1 MSAVSQT
8 DAMFRWHQQNQ
19 EAQANAKTGGGGPVM
34 FSLNPFLRD
43 PATGAMPSAMQPTQG
58 GIPPVLFGGF
68 RAKGGPVRPGRAY
81 VVGERGPELMV
92 PSTPGTIV
100 PNSALNPVNGRPST
114 FDGQSRTMFFG
125 KAMQDDPSRGRAVG
139 DGSGVYGDIM
149 REAVGQAPRVD
160 PRSFGTGGSRFVG
173 PPAPAGSMPQ
183 TMPGQGAPMPPMQ
196 PSTGMLVAGPGG
208 STKWQPGTGPGT
220 TLPPMTAP
228 NQMPAR
234 PPVPAGS
241 MPQTMPTMAAS
252 PMPFNNGSRIAQ
264 APQNRPYGE
273 LVGSTGS
280 LANRGVRPIGRSA
293 NDPMRIAEQ
302 MRRRG
307 DPSALLRFGMQQMG
321 QDFAR
326 EQNAVN
332 FEQSQAMFGQ
342 QQQAIN
348 QRDAANFEQG
358 QIMFGEQQNAM
369 NQRDERNFEQ
379 QQQLEAERRAAEL
392 AAQNEARNRQPN
404 VSFQPIPGTDYGIPS
419 ADGRPMGTLP
429 VNKPKSTS
437 YVPVAGVPGLMV
449 PTGPGAGKL
458 PPMQQ
463 TPNPGWSVTG
473 QPKTRMDPMGGAT
486 PKAPS
491 GIQYTYDADG
501 NVTGGFYPR
510 FNPATG
516 RFVIS
521 KLDMDGDG
529 VPDAQQGGAGAGAAK
544 VPAWKSLM
552 Q

>member
-1 MSAVSQT
+1 
-8 DAMFRWHQQNQ
+8 
-19 EAQANAKTGGGGPVM
+19 
-34 FSLNPFLRD
+34 
-43 PATGAMPSAMQPTQG
+43 
-58 GIPPVLFGGF
+58 
-68 RAKGGPVRPGRAY
+68 
-81 VVGERGPELMV
+81 
-92 PSTPGTIV
+92 
-100 PNSALNPVNGRPST
+100 
-114 FDGQSRTMFFG
+114 
-125 KAMQDDPSRGRAVG
+125 
-139 DGSGVYGDIM
+139 
-149 REAVGQAPRVD
+149 
-160 PRSFGTGGSRFVG
+160 
-173 PPAPAGSMPQ
+173 
-183 TMPGQGAPMPPMQ
+183 
-196 PSTGMLVAGPGG
+196 MLVAGPGG

-293 NDPMRIAEQ
+293 NDPTRIAEQ

-307 DPSALLRFGMQQMG
+307 DPRAIMQLGQMQMG
-321 QDFAR
+321 QNFAR
-326 EQNAVN
+326 ERDAVN
-332 FEQSQAMFGQ
+332 FAQSQAMFGQ

-358 QIMFGEQQNAM
+358 RIMFGEQQNAM
-369 NQRDERNFEQ
+369 NQRDERNFAQ

>member
-1 MSAVSQT
+1 
-8 DAMFRWHQQNQ
+8 
-19 EAQANAKTGGGGPVM
+19 
-34 FSLNPFLRD
+34 
-43 PATGAMPSAMQPTQG
+43 
-58 GIPPVLFGGF
+58 
-68 RAKGGPVRPGRAY
+68 
-81 VVGERGPELMV
+81 MV

-358 QIMFGEQQNAM
+358 RIMFGEQQNAM
-369 NQRDERNFEQ
+369 NQRDERNFAQ
-379 QQQLEAERRAAEL
+379 QQQLEAERRAAEAAAEQ
-392 AAQNEARNRQPN
+392 AAQTEARNRQPN
-404 VSFQPIPGTDYGIPS
+404 VNFQLIPGTDYGIPS
-419 ADGRPMGTLP
+419 VDGRPMGTLP

-437 YVPVAGVPGLMV
+437 YAPVQGVPGLMV

-473 QPKTRMDPMGGAT
+473 QPKTRMEPMGGAT

-510 FNPATG
+510 YNPATG
-516 RFVIS
+516 RFMIS
-521 KLDMDGDG
+521 KLDLDGDG

>member
-1 MSAVSQT
+1 MIAVPQT

-19 EAQANAKTGGGGPVM
+19 EAQENARTGGGGPVM
-34 FSLNPFLRD
+34 FSLNPLLRD
-43 PATGAMPSAMQPTQG
+43 PATGAMPSTMQPTQG

-183 TMPGQGAPMPPMQ
+183 TTPPGQGAPMPPMPPMQ

-369 NQRDERNFEQ
+369 NQRDERNFAQQRTLEQ
-379 QQQLEAERRAAEL
+379 ERAAAEL
-392 AAQNEARNRQPN
+392 AAARAARAFGLQP
-404 VSFQPIPGTDYGIPS
+404 VPVPGTSTPFFTDS
-419 ADGRPMGTLP
+419 RGRIH
-429 VNKPKSTS
+429 
-437 YVPVAGVPGLMV
+437 AG
-449 PTGPGAGKL
+449 
-458 PPMQQ
+458 
-463 TPNPGWSVTG
+463 G
-473 QPKTRMDPMGGAT
+473 QPDAPAEPVPPGFVPKGHSGGKTVYG
-486 PKAPS
+486 PKDEE
-491 GIQYTYDADG
+491 Q
-501 NVTGGFYPR
+501 PR
-510 FNPATG
+510 FTIREMPGTMEQDPVTKQWSQKPGQMVRIFEDGTYEPIQPRGQAAAPEANPAT
-516 RFVIS
+516 
-521 KLDMDGDG
+521 MT
-529 VPDAQQGGAGAGAAK
+529 PQQRLEALRKKAG
-544 VPAWKSLM
+544 L
-552 Q
+552 

>member
-1 MSAVSQT
+1 MLVAGPGGSTKWQPGTGPGTTLPPMTAP
-8 DAMFRWHQQNQ
+8 NQ
-19 EAQANAKTGGGGPVM
+19 M
-34 FSLNPFLRD
+34 
-43 PATGAMPSAMQPTQG
+43 PAR
-58 GIPPVLFGGF
+58 PPV
-68 RAKGGPVRPGRAY
+68 
-81 VVGERGPELMV
+81 
-92 PSTPGTIV
+92 
-100 PNSALNPVNGRPST
+100 
-114 FDGQSRTMFFG
+114 
-125 KAMQDDPSRGRAVG
+125 
-139 DGSGVYGDIM
+139 
-149 REAVGQAPRVD
+149 
-160 PRSFGTGGSRFVG
+160 
-173 PPAPAGSMPQ
+173 PAGSMPQ

-326 EQNAVN
+326 EQNTVN

-369 NQRDERNFEQ
+369 NQRDERNFAQ
-379 QQQLEAERRAAEL
+379 QQQLEAERRAAEAAAEQ
-392 AAQNEARNRQPN
+392 AAQTEARNRQPN
-404 VSFQPIPGTDYGIPS
+404 VNFQLIPGTDYGIPS
-419 ADGRPMGTLP
+419 VDGRPMGTLP

-437 YVPVAGVPGLMV
+437 YAPVQGVPGLMV

-473 QPKTRMDPMGGAT
+473 QPKTRMEPMGGAT

-491 GIQYTYDADG
+491 GIQYTYDAAG

-510 FNPATG
+510 YNPATG
-516 RFVIS
+516 RFMIS
-521 KLDMDGDG
+521 KLDLDGDG

>member
-1 MSAVSQT
+1 
-8 DAMFRWHQQNQ
+8 
-19 EAQANAKTGGGGPVM
+19 
-34 FSLNPFLRD
+34 
-43 PATGAMPSAMQPTQG
+43 
-58 GIPPVLFGGF
+58 
-68 RAKGGPVRPGRAY
+68 
-81 VVGERGPELMV
+81 
-92 PSTPGTIV
+92 
-100 PNSALNPVNGRPST
+100 
-114 FDGQSRTMFFG
+114 MFFG

-183 TMPGQGAPMPPMQ
+183 TTPPGQGAPMPPMPPMQPSTGMLVAGPGGSTKWQPGTGPGTTLPPMTAPNQMPARPPVPTGSMPQTTPGQGAPMPPMQ

-369 NQRDERNFEQ
+369 NQRDERNFAQQRTLEQ
-379 QQQLEAERRAAEL
+379 ERAAAEL
-392 AAQNEARNRQPN
+392 AAARAARAFGLQP
-404 VSFQPIPGTDYGIPS
+404 VPVPGTSTPFFTDS
-419 ADGRPMGTLP
+419 RGRIH
-429 VNKPKSTS
+429 
-437 YVPVAGVPGLMV
+437 AG
-449 PTGPGAGKL
+449 
-458 PPMQQ
+458 
-463 TPNPGWSVTG
+463 G
-473 QPKTRMDPMGGAT
+473 QPDAPAEPVPPGFVPKGHSGGKTVYG
-486 PKAPS
+486 PKDEE
-491 GIQYTYDADG
+491 Q
-501 NVTGGFYPR
+501 PR
-510 FNPATG
+510 FTIREMPGTMEQDPVTKQWSQKPGQMVRIFEDGTYEPIQPRGQAAAPEANPAT
-516 RFVIS
+516 
-521 KLDMDGDG
+521 MT
-529 VPDAQQGGAGAGAAK
+529 PQQRLEALRKKAG
-544 VPAWKSLM
+544 L
-552 Q
+552 

>member
-1 MSAVSQT
+1 
-8 DAMFRWHQQNQ
+8 
-19 EAQANAKTGGGGPVM
+19 
-34 FSLNPFLRD
+34 
-43 PATGAMPSAMQPTQG
+43 
-58 GIPPVLFGGF
+58 
-68 RAKGGPVRPGRAY
+68 
-81 VVGERGPELMV
+81 
-92 PSTPGTIV
+92 
-100 PNSALNPVNGRPST
+100 
-114 FDGQSRTMFFG
+114 
-125 KAMQDDPSRGRAVG
+125 
-139 DGSGVYGDIM
+139 
-149 REAVGQAPRVD
+149 
-160 PRSFGTGGSRFVG
+160 
-173 PPAPAGSMPQ
+173 
-183 TMPGQGAPMPPMQ
+183 MPPMQ

-326 EQNAVN
+326 EQNTVN

-369 NQRDERNFEQ
+369 NQRDERNFAQ
-379 QQQLEAERRAAEL
+379 QQQLEAERRAAEAAAEQ
-392 AAQNEARNRQPN
+392 AAQTEARNRQPN
-404 VSFQPIPGTDYGIPS
+404 VNFQLIPGTDYGIPS
-419 ADGRPMGTLP
+419 VDGRPMGTLP

-437 YVPVAGVPGLMV
+437 YAPVQGVPGLMV

-473 QPKTRMDPMGGAT
+473 QPKTRMEPMGGAT

-491 GIQYTYDADG
+491 GIQYTYDAAG

-510 FNPATG
+510 YNPATG
-516 RFVIS
+516 RFMIS
-521 KLDMDGDG
+521 KLDLDGDG